1 VLSSFVGKNILQKA
15 YHCESYPASAIT
27 YLSDESVRDEET
39 TTGVEFRG
47 GSLTPLRCFI
57 PAILQNP
64 LVIRNI
70 QNDPRIGGL
79 KLVVYECVVY
89 QFFIGLLTDV
99 VIYQAE
105 TRIYQEALLFC
116 KHKVCSLVHPK
127 SANIAGRS
135 RSKWVLHSSMVHL
148 SRTMYPCRDAYGISS
163 RIWPRQHVLARI
175 LVFFR
180 ITTRI

>member
-1 VLSSFVGKNILQKA
+1 MSSPSFFNIEIINVNPEFNL
-15 YHCESYPASAIT
+15 
-27 YLSDESVRDEET
+27 LSDVPMADLSRAFFICWQEYSTEGIPLDEET

-47 GSLTPLRCFI
+47 RSLKPLGCFI

-89 QFFIGLLTDV
+89 QFFIGLMTDV

-105 TRIYQEALLFC
+105 TRVYQEALLFC
-116 KHKVCSLVHPK
+116 KHKDCSLIHPK
-127 SANIAGRS
+127 SANIAGCS
-135 RSKWVLHSSMVHL
+135 RSKWLLRGLMLDL
-148 SRTMYPCRDAYGISS
+148 SRTMYPFRNAYGISS
-163 RIWPRQHVLARI
+163 LYNLP
-175 LVFFR
+175 
-180 ITTRI
+180 